1 MMTARTLWPRVVA
14 ALVLAAAPASAQILR
29 VPSALDVRRPVA
41 LSGSVGYVQTAD
53 RFDGPSGTLWRLG
66 DAMQYRAGLE
76 LGMRSGSFGF
86 AYSRAEHDVRREGV
100 AVLPGSDGTIRLT
113 QYLATFRS
121 PEMPGAHQIV
131 ELSSGLAQWGNYEGS
146 DVLSAEE
153 AKTQNAWAVQIGYG
167 FGFTVGDRASITI
180 IQDFAMIIGSKD
192 GLESGQPRSVRQS
205 VTRLGLRWRF
215 RGGR

>member
-1 MMTARTLWPRVVA
+1 MTARTLWPRVVA
-14 ALVLAAAPASAQILR
+14 ALMLAAAPASAQILR

-41 LSGSVGYVQTAD
+41 ISGSVGYVQTAD
-53 RFDGPSGTLWRLG
+53 RADGVSGTIWRLG
-66 DAMQYRAGLE
+66 DALQYRAGLE
-76 LGMRSGSFGF
+76 LGMRSGSFGL
-86 AYSRAEHDVRREGV
+86 AYSRAEHDVRREGLS
-100 AVLPGSDGTIRLT
+100 APANSDGTIRLT

-121 PEMPGAHQIV
+121 PEVPGAHQIV
-131 ELSSGLAQWGNYEGS
+131 ELSSGLAQWGNYDGS

-180 IQDFAMIIGSKD
+180 IQDFAMLIGSKD

-205 VTRLGLRWRF
+205 VTRLGMRWRF